1 MLSISLR
8 VMALLK
14 LPRIKILNNFVK
26 LRSGISSTLYAVTLT
41 MTICNLLGINSENKK
56 KIVIAAALLS
66 ILTTQYSFLLNIPGL
81 I

>member
-14 LPRIKILNNFVK
+14 LPRIKILDNFVK

-41 MTICNLLGINSENKK
+41 MTICNLLGIKSENKK

>member
-1 MLSISLR
+1 
-8 VMALLK
+8 MALLK